1 MSLEKITAAYLD
13 HLSGDDLGLLEGERQ
28 LVSRVAT
35 AQEIL
40 RKHPGGF
47 DELLALPRVFEAIFV
62 PAGRD
67 QIGAASPFLVFAV
80 VVHRAAAELATT
92 SYVAEWIGPGRRTP
106 LFDVERLR
114 DFTSAAWR
122 KFFLAELLASYTRVA
137 SGSVIIP
144 TRRGMRRHRFSELD
158 PVRLAGLL
166 EVVSEAERPGI
177 FRRLGDLALFLTG
190 VFPDYVARRGFGP
203 IEEGRLL
210 RSAGTERGAG
220 GRSTEL
226 NTTAPGVGDTGA
238 VGLLEVLGRRW
249 YRAAFELLPTPVPE
263 STAVVGEL
271 PERFGQARR
280 ILGFVTERFLFPNRD
295 SWFGLGHG

>member
-1 MSLEKITAAYLD
+1 MSLQQITAAYLE
-13 HLSGDDLGLLEGERQ
+13 HLSGRDIELLTGERQ
-28 LVSRVAT
+28 LVSSVAT
-35 AQEIL
+35 GQEIL
-40 RKHPGGF
+40 RRHPGGF
-47 DELLALPRVFEAIFV
+47 DELLAHPRVFEAVFA
-62 PAGRD
+62 PAGGDPLR
-67 QIGAASPFLVFAV
+67 AASPFLLFAV

-92 SYVAEWIGPGRRTP
+92 SYVTEWLGPGRRTP

-122 KFFLAELLASYTRVA
+122 RFFLAELLASYTRVA

-144 TRRGMRRHRFSELD
+144 TRRGLRRHRFSELD
-158 PVRLAGLL
+158 PVRLARLL

-190 VFPDYVARRGFGP
+190 VFPDYTGRRGFGP

-210 RSAGTERGAG
+210 RSTGTEGGAG
-220 GRSTEL
+220 ERTTEL
-226 NTTAPGVGDTGA
+226 KSTPPGLGDTGA
-238 VGLLEVLGRRW
+238 VALLETLGQRW
-249 YRAAFELLPTPVPE
+249 YRAAFELLPTPVPRNI
-263 STAVVGEL
+263 AVVGEL

-280 ILGFVTERFLFPNRD
+280 ILGFVTERFLFANRD